1 MRLSCLLI
9 LGLSLK
15 TLDYRH
21 KKLISCLIREVK
33 TINKLPRIGDFLYAE
48 SGILIAR
55 HLRVI
60 NVEEKEN
67 ISDSIITVIG
77 KYGRKY
83 IEPLW
88 MFTGIE

>member
-1 MRLSCLLI
+1 M
-9 LGLSLK
+9 K
-15 TLDYRH
+15 TM
-21 KKLISCLIREVK
+21 
-33 TINKLPRIGDFLYAE
+33 NKLPKIGDFLYAE
-48 SGILIAR
+48 SGILTAR
-55 HLRVI
+55 HLMVV

-88 MFTGIE
+88 IFTGIEQSKSS

>member
-1 MRLSCLLI
+1 M
-9 LGLSLK
+9 
-15 TLDYRH
+15 
-21 KKLISCLIREVK
+21 ISCLIREVN

-77 KYGRKY
+77 KYRRKY

>member
-1 MRLSCLLI
+1 MVSNGKRI
-9 LGLSLK
+9 V
-15 TLDYRH
+15 D
-21 KKLISCLIREVK
+21 KKLISCLIKGVK
-33 TINKLPRIGDFLYAE
+33 TMNKLPKIGDFIYAE

-60 NVEEKEN
+60 NIEEKEN
-67 ISDSIITVIG
+67 ISDSIITVMG

-88 MFTGIE
+88 MFTGIEQSKSS

>member
-1 MRLSCLLI
+1 MCWRICRMYDKMERN
-9 LGLSLK
+9 GN
-15 TLDYRH
+15 R
-21 KKLISCLIREVK
+21 KLISCLIREVK
-33 TINKLPRIGDFLYAE
+33 TINKLPRIGDFIYAE

-60 NVEEKEN
+60 NIEEKEN

>member
-1 MRLSCLLI
+1 MFQS
-9 LGLSLK
+9 
-15 TLDYRH
+15 Y
-21 KKLISCLIREVK
+21 
-33 TINKLPRIGDFLYAE
+33 
-48 SGILIAR
+48 
-55 HLRVI
+55 
-60 NVEEKEN
+60 EEYLKEN

>member
-1 MRLSCLLI
+1 MQLSYLLI

-15 TLDYRH
+15 TLDYRYR
-21 KKLISCLIREVK
+21 KLISCFIREVK
-33 TINKLPRIGDFLYAE
+33 TMNKLPRIGDFLYAE
-48 SGILIAR
+48 SGTLIAR

>member
-1 MRLSCLLI
+1 MGREVKEKRN
-9 LGLSLK
+9 GK
-15 TLDYRH
+15 ER
-21 KKLISCLIREVK
+21 LISCLIREVK

-48 SGILIAR
+48 SGTLIAR

-67 ISDSIITVIG
+67 ISDSIMTVIG

-88 MFTGIE
+88 MFTGIEQSKSS

>member
-1 MRLSCLLI
+1 M
-9 LGLSLK
+9 
-15 TLDYRH
+15 
-21 KKLISCLIREVK
+21 K

-60 NVEEKEN
+60 NVEEKEK

>member
-1 MRLSCLLI
+1 M
-9 LGLSLK
+9 
-15 TLDYRH
+15 
-21 KKLISCLIREVK
+21 K

-48 SGILIAR
+48 SGTLIAR
-55 HLRVI
+55 HLRVV
-60 NVEEKEN
+60 NVKEKEN
-67 ISDSIITVIG
+67 IGDSIITVIG

>member
-1 MRLSCLLI
+1 MKKVLMWV
-9 LGLSLK
+9 
-15 TLDYRH
+15 DE
-21 KKLISCLIREVK
+21 KLISCLIREAK
-33 TINKLPRIGDFLYAE
+33 TMNKLPRIGDFLYAE

>member
-1 MRLSCLLI
+1 MQLSCLLI

-15 TLDYRH
+15 TLDYRNR
-21 KKLISCLIREVK
+21 KLISCLIREVN

-48 SGILIAR
+48 SGTLIAR

>member
-1 MRLSCLLI
+1 MI
-9 LGLSLK
+9 L
-15 TLDYRH
+15 
-21 KKLISCLIREVK
+21 CLIREVK

-60 NVEEKEN
+60 NIEEN

>member
-1 MRLSCLLI
+1 MLMWV
-9 LGLSLK
+9 
-15 TLDYRH
+15 DE
-21 KKLISCLIREVK
+21 KLISCLIREVK

-48 SGILIAR
+48 SGTLIAR

-77 KYGRKY
+77 KYERKY

>member
-1 MRLSCLLI
+1 M
-9 LGLSLK
+9 
-15 TLDYRH
+15 
-21 KKLISCLIREVK
+21 
-33 TINKLPRIGDFLYAE
+33 NKLPRIGDFLYAE
-48 SGILIAR
+48 SDILIAR

-83 IEPLW
+83 RRGKKVILCRNDKSRKVS
-88 MFTGIE
+88 FYNLSNHCTY

>member
-1 MRLSCLLI
+1 MVQALSFEKDREYVNEMLF
-9 LGLSLK
+9 
-15 TLDYRH
+15 
-21 KKLISCLIREVK
+21 SCVIREVK
-33 TINKLPRIGDFLYAE
+33 TMNKLPKIGDFLYAE